1 MSVGVVCQ
9 PFSMSSDRCHLYP
22 ASTFDSASSIAPGC
36 DDNINKVYA
45 DGWTSPY
52 NVSQYL
58 QHSTV
63 IQRHLALST
72 TDEFLISIDLCYLQG
87 ASTSEP
93 TASPFLAHYSA
104 NQYIRT
110 PSLPLPGHPVTFRPS
125 FEPSPAN
132 SSYFT
137 PSSTTGQQSDGIQST
152 ASYAP
157 DVSDTRSSSLT
168 PQNQELSNYSWNFN
182 NEPSR
187 VKSPKDIG
195 GVYPVE
201 SPKTGAS
208 NPQYN
213 PFDPLYEIP
222 IPSGPQP
229 VKPIP
234 SQPLPSSTKPP
245 SFSKKRPN
253 PDGRPDSPADGIM
266 PSPKKPKNESFI
278 KLIESS
284 PGLSSAALGLEDS
297 LLLKWRDE
305 ETLSWKMVAA
315 KFQHELGR
323 TYNVPALQMRLKR
336 LRERLRAWVEVD
348 VTALRLA
355 HEYWEKKR
363 WDIVAD
369 KVRHRS

>member
-36 DDNINKVYA
+36 DDNVNKVYT
-45 DGWTSPY
+45 DGWNSPY

-63 IQRHLALST
+63 FQRYLALST
-72 TDEFLISIDLCYLQG
+72 TDEFLLSIDLCYLQG
-87 ASTSEP
+87 ASNSES
-93 TASPFLAHYSA
+93 TASPFLAQYPA

-110 PSLPLPGHPVTFRPS
+110 ASLPIPGPPVTFRHS
-125 FEPSPAN
+125 FEPSPA
-132 SSYFT
+132 SSTYYT
-137 PSSTTGQQSDGIQST
+137 SSSTTGQQSDGIPST

-157 DVSDTRSSSLT
+157 DVSDTRSSSVT
-168 PQNQELSNYSWNFN
+168 AENQDLSNYSWNLN
-182 NEPSR
+182 NELSR
-187 VKSPKDIG
+187 VKSPKNIG
-195 GVYPVE
+195 GMYPIE
-201 SPKTGAS
+201 SPKTSAS

-234 SQPLPSSTKPP
+234 SQPLPSSTN
-245 SFSKKRPN
+245 KKRPN
-253 PDGRPDSPADGIM
+253 PDGPPDSPADGIT
-266 PSPKKPKNESFI
+266 PSPKRSKTQSCI
-278 KLIESS
+278 GLIESS

-363 WDIVAD
+363 WEIIAD